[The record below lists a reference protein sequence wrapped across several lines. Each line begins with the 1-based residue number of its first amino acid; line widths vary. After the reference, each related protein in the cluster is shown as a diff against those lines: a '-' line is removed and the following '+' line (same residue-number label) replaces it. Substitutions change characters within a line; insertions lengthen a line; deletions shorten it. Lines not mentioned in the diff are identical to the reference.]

1 VLKRWRD
8 MVETEL
14 PALVPLFPI
23 TSFEP
28 GSKCPHH
35 GRIKRGSRFVCM
47 CCHQSGLDHL
57 AMPGRIREPEAG
69 RTEDEIKADARKQKT
84 KKAGVRRVTV
94 NVDHPNLN

>member
-1 VLKRWRD
+1 MLKRWRD

-28 GSKCPHH
+28 GSRCPHH

-47 CCHQSGLDHL
+47 VCHQSGLDHL
-57 AMPGRIREPEAG
+57 AMPGRIDRTPEG
-69 RTEDEIKADARKQKT
+69 RSEAEITADAHKQKT
-84 KKAGVRRVTV
+84 RKAGVRRVTV
-94 NVDHPNLN
+94 NVDSPNLN

>member
-1 VLKRWRD
+1 MLKRWRD

-28 GSKCPHH
+28 GSRCPHH

-57 AMPGRIREPEAG
+57 AMPGRIDRTPEG
-69 RTEDEIKADARKQKT
+69 RSEAEITADAHKQKT
-84 KKAGVRRVTV
+84 RKAGVRRVTV
-94 NVDHPNLN
+94 NVDSPNLN